1 MEAKEGVKILS
12 KTWKVI
18 KSLPLFAYRAYEI
31 EPFQHLHMLTQ
42 EHFTK
47 QSFYFSCIYN
57 RQQCTYVVTSFSP
70 LTITRYTAG
79 LNFGFCASCSLPD

>member
-31 EPFQHLHMLTQ
+31 EPF
-42 EHFTK
+42 
-47 QSFYFSCIYN
+47 
-57 RQQCTYVVTSFSP
+57 
-70 LTITRYTAG
+70 
-79 LNFGFCASCSLPD
+79 